1 MYGNADRFLRYYAA
15 FWRGQFKGMPLW
27 KKGEAT
33 IKQPVFVS
41 DVAQAILNAAR
52 EVETNGKTY
61 LGETNI
67 DSTWTTNRFSLLG

>member
-1 MYGNADRFLRYYAA
+1 MYGNGDRFLRYYAA
-15 FWRGQFKGMPLW
+15 FWRRQNTGMPLW

-52 EVETNGKTY
+52 EVDTNGKTY
-61 LGETNI
+61 QAIGFVN
-67 DSTWTTNRFSLLG
+67 LLYLLNLLNFL